1 MSAATVTFLVIGG
14 IGVLLLAASLLGA
27 DAFDVDGPVP
37 VPAVAAMLG
46 AFGFAAAIADA
57 SLQSR
62 APAPLLVAAG
72 VGVAVAVPAG
82 WLAFRLVRA
91 AHRMPTDATPRRDD
105 LIGLLGVVITPI
117 PEDGYGEV
125 RVTLG
130 GQPVK
135 LHARADG
142 PVPRGAQVFVISA
155 PSDTSVVVEQ
165 TPGLPDPSGDAP

>member
-1 MSAATVTFLVIGG
+1 MSTATVAFLVIGG

-37 VPAVAAMLG
+37 VPAIAATLG
-46 AFGFAAAIADA
+46 AFGFAAAIADSA
-57 SLQSR
+57 FQSR
-62 APAPLLVAAG
+62 TPAPLLLAAG
-72 VGVAVAVPAG
+72 TGAAVAVPAG
-82 WLAFRLVRA
+82 WLAIRLVRA

-105 LIGLLGVVITPI
+105 LIGLLGVVISPI
-117 PEDGYGEV
+117 PKDGYGQV

-135 LHARADG
+135 LHARADT

-155 PSDTSVVVEQ
+155 PSDTSVVVER
-165 TPGLPDPSGDAP
+165 TPDLPDASGAP